1 MNNYILLILLIS
13 ENKASFF
20 FFCLFT
26 DILERELI
34 GKTWLTY
41 LTGKGNHLVPIL
53 FPEDTHKALKF
64 LSDEDVRRKAGV
76 LAANR
81 YIFPSTMSSE
91 RYCSGWHAVD
101 NVCKKLNLANRS
113 KINATKNRHRV
124 STLYSI
130 MDLPPETRS
139 SFCEHMGHTESMSK
153 ERLVHTQYL

>member
-1 MNNYILLILLIS
+1 M
-13 ENKASFF
+13 
-20 FFCLFT
+20 FT
-26 DILERELI
+26 DILDRELI

-41 LTGKGNHLVPIL
+41 LIGKGNHLVPIL

-64 LSDEDVRRKAGV
+64 LSDEGIRRKAGV
-76 LAANR
+76 LATNK
-81 YIFPSTMSSE
+81 YVFPSTMSSE

-101 NVCKKLNLANRS
+101 SVCKKLNLTNRS

-139 SFCEHMGHTESMSK
+139 SFYDHMGHTETMSK
-153 ERLVHTQYL
+153 ERLVQNAIFSYIN